1 MSAFGTCG
9 QNKRNIKIELVA
21 NHPRSTF
28 DLAQGISCLGCESS
42 VMLRIKELLEL
53 AKQSYALGS
62 ATLNPEAKKALQ
74 EIGAKFAQN
83 AEDLRHIEVTRAEYP
98 KEKSR

>member
-1 MSAFGTCG
+1 MTHSG

-21 NHPRSTF
+21 NPPRPSF
-28 DLAQGISCLGCESS
+28 DLAQGSSCPGCESF
-42 VMLRIKELLEL
+42 VMRRIKELLGL
-53 AKQSYALGS
+53 AKQSFALAS
-62 ATLNPEAKKALQ
+62 DTLNPEAKKALE

-83 AEDLRHIEVTRAEYP
+83 AEDLRRIEVTRAEYP